1 VTGCTMSMAGMQGQV
16 KVAPARWWH
25 VPGLSRL
32 IRETRR
38 RPEGAPAAGEAALL
52 WSPYWSPSLGLL
64 QSVWTSRMPG
74 LPGPRSFVAEA
85 SNRAVGLAQMRPGD
99 EPHQW
104 EVVFLALEDAAEPA
118 RLGLP
123 DGTRAPLTFIPDR
136 RAARLLGELCDAG
149 VQLGAERI
157 FASVA
162 DDGGRYELF
171 KQVGFA
177 AVVREYDYYRTT
189 GDAPPLPDAA
199 PAIAGLRR
207 QQRAD
212 AFGLLQLYQACTP
225 KLVQMAEG
233 KRSRSWDL
241 PAPGWGRRLA
251 HRRGAG
257 RWVVERDGRKVAWL
271 RLSRRGQGSP
281 GALSGQ
287 LLVDPRAADL
297 ARPLV
302 EYALAK
308 AARASI
314 RSILIR
320 VREHQPGV
328 MSALESWGFNPV
340 ESRLLMIK
348 QLAAPVRHP
357 QFVPAMEKVV

>member
-1 VTGCTMSMAGMQGQV
+1 MQAQV
-16 KVAPARWWH
+16 NVAPARWWH

-38 RPEGAPAAGEAALL
+38 RPDGAPAAGDAALL

-74 LPGPRSFVAEA
+74 LPGPRSFVAET
-85 SNRAVGLAQMRPGD
+85 STRPVGLAQMRPRD
-99 EPHQW
+99 EPNQW
-104 EVVFLALEDAAEPA
+104 EVVYLALEDPVEPA

-123 DGTRAPLTFIPDR
+123 DGTPAPLMFIPDR
-136 RAARLLGELCDAG
+136 RATRLLGELCDAG

-157 FASVA
+157 FASIA
-162 DDGGRYELF
+162 DDGVRYELF
-171 KQVGFA
+171 KQVGFSV
-177 AVVREYDYYRTT
+177 VVREYDYVRTA
-189 GDAPPLPDAA
+189 GGAPPLPGEA
-199 PAIAGLRR
+199 PAIAGMRR

-212 AFGLLQLYQACTP
+212 SFGLLQLYQACTP

-241 PAPGWGRRLA
+241 PVPGWGRRLTY
-251 HRRGAG
+251 RRGEG

-271 RLSRRGQGSP
+271 RLSRRSQGAP
-281 GALSGQ
+281 GTLSGQ
-287 LLVDPRAADL
+287 LLVDPHAADL
-297 ARPLV
+297 TRPLV
-302 EYALAK
+302 EFALAR
-308 AARASI
+308 AARAPV

-320 VREHQPGV
+320 VREQQSAV
-328 MSALESWGFNPV
+328 MSALESWGFDPV
-340 ESRLLMIK
+340 ESRLLMVK

-357 QFVPAMEKVV
+357 QLVPALEKVV